1 MRTSLRNL
9 TVAVLIVLFAVPAT
23 PQQANGL
30 SFGVAALAART
41 PYNDTTKTRLVPS
54 LRYQKQNLRIGV
66 SEGVQYKFFS
76 RDIFDAYFA
85 IKPRMSPY
93 SGDDNALLAGMQR
106 KQSIDLAIKTSFE
119 MSRGTSLIFE
129 AASEFTDEHKGQEFE
144 MAIRQYIPGLGMPV
158 FVTVGFNH
166 LSTELSNFLYGVS
179 ISESQADR
187 VTFLPR
193 EVSIPYVSVN
203 AVYGFTK
210 SFNIFVNTSFK
221 IFPNRIF
228 ESPIVTERTA
238 ITLVSGLSYTF

>member
-1 MRTSLRNL
+1 
-9 TVAVLIVLFAVPAT
+9 
-23 PQQANGL
+23 
-30 SFGVAALAART
+30 
-41 PYNDTTKTRLVPS
+41 
-54 LRYQKQNLRIGV
+54 
-66 SEGVQYKFFS
+66 
-76 RDIFDAYFA
+76 
-85 IKPRMSPY
+85 MSPY
-93 SGDDNALLAGMQR
+93 SDENALLAGMQR

-144 MAIRQYIPGLGMPV
+144 TAIRQYIPGLGMPV

>member
-41 PYNDTTKTRLVPS
+41 PYNETTKTRLVPS
-54 LRYQKQNLRIGV
+54 LRYQKQNLTIGV

-76 RDIFDAYFA
+76 RDIFDAYLA
-85 IKPRMSPY
+85 IKPRTAPY
-93 SGDDNALLAGMQR
+93 SHEDDALLAEMQR

-144 MAIRQYIPGLGMPV
+144 TAIRQYIPGLGMPV

-166 LSTELSNFLYGVS
+166 LSTELSDFLYGVS
-179 ISESQADR
+179 IS
-187 VTFLPR
+187 
-193 EVSIPYVSVN
+193 
-203 AVYGFTK
+203 
-210 SFNIFVNTSFK
+210 
-221 IFPNRIF
+221 
-228 ESPIVTERTA
+228 
-238 ITLVSGLSYTF
+238 

>member
-23 PQQANGL
+23 SQQANGL

-41 PYNDTTKTRLVPS
+41 PYNETTKTRLVPS
-54 LRYQKQNLRIGV
+54 LRYQKQNLTIGV

-76 RDIFDAYFA
+76 RDIFDAYLA
-85 IKPRMSPY
+85 IKPRTAPY
-93 SGDDNALLAGMQR
+93 SHEDDARLAGMQR

-144 MAIRQYIPGLGMPV
+144 TAIRQYIPGLGMPV

>member
-23 PQQANGL
+23 SQQANGL

-41 PYNDTTKTRLVPS
+41 PYNETTKTRLVPS
-54 LRYQKQNLRIGV
+54 LRYQKQNLTIGV

-93 SGDDNALLAGMQR
+93 SDENALLAGMQR

-179 ISESQADR
+179 ISENQADR
-187 VTFLPR
+187 VTFLPGA
-193 EVSIPYVSVN
+193 VSIPYVSVN
-203 AVYGFTK
+203 AVYGLTK
-210 SFNIFVNTSFK
+210 SFNVFVNTSFN

-238 ITLVSGLSYTF
+238 MILVGRLGFSF

>member
-23 PQQANGL
+23 SQQANGL

-54 LRYQKQNLRIGV
+54 LRYQKQNLTIGV

-76 RDIFDAYFA
+76 RDIFDAYLA
-85 IKPRMSPY
+85 IKPRTAPY
-93 SGDDNALLAGMQR
+93 SHEDDARLAEMQR

-144 MAIRQYIPGLGMPV
+144 TAIRQYIPGLGMPV